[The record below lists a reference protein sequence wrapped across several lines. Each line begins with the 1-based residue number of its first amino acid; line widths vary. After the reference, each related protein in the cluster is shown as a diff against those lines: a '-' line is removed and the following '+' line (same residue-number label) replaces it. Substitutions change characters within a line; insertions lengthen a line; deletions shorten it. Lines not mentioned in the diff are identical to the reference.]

1 MNENTVTETPKTE
14 QSSNASPLM
23 ELRETILTWLM
34 GLILILGS
42 AMAYINSAQFIRAEN
57 YLFLFIAWGSI
68 AYLVTIFVLG
78 YFGKTS
84 YRLRAVSSV
93 ALTYLIAVLAFDNFG
108 LVGDFR
114 SWLTLFVVLSSVM
127 LGLRAS
133 IIANIV
139 SFLTYISAGYLITN
153 LILIPKESI
162 GLDYSFSSEAWL
174 TAGITL
180 VFVNV
185 ILSVG
190 VTTLLRGLNKTI
202 SDLQTSFKES
212 DELSKELEIEHKKL
226 EQRSLAYE
234 KRAIQI
240 RNAAEISRTMSAI
253 LDPAELMQKVVGLVQ
268 NSFDL
273 YYVGIFTIDE
283 HRRYANLSAGS
294 GEPGKNMVG
303 EGHRLAVGGS
313 SMVGWATAHGQP
325 RIALNVDQES
335 VRFRNPHLPLTR
347 SELALPISIGNETIG
362 AMSVQSVEPEAFD
375 DDDISMLQG
384 ISYSLGIALDNARL
398 FQQFERSLGEIQ
410 QLNRRYLAES
420 WTNIWAEDERVPDSE
435 FGASQEEPAGDTQ
448 ELSVPLVLRGDQV
461 IGNISFDT
469 EQTELSTDD
478 KEFLDAITNQAALA
492 LESARLLDEA
502 NKRVEQERA
511 LRSLTTRFSQT
522 LDFDTLLQTI
532 VKEIGQLPLV
542 RQASIHVVP
551 PNEKE
556 IIGSDPQYP
565 SQPSHSPND
574 LGLNQ

>member
-1 MNENTVTETPKTE
+1 
-14 QSSNASPLM
+14 
-23 ELRETILTWLM
+23 
-34 GLILILGS
+34 
-42 AMAYINSAQFIRAEN
+42 
-57 YLFLFIAWGSI
+57 
-68 AYLVTIFVLG
+68 
-78 YFGKTS
+78 
-84 YRLRAVSSV
+84 
-93 ALTYLIAVLAFDNFG
+93 
-108 LVGDFR
+108 
-114 SWLTLFVVLSSVM
+114 
-127 LGLRAS
+127 
-133 IIANIV
+133 
-139 SFLTYISAGYLITN
+139 
-153 LILIPKESI
+153 
-162 GLDYSFSSEAWL
+162 
-174 TAGITL
+174 
-180 VFVNV
+180 
-185 ILSVG
+185 
-190 VTTLLRGLNKTI
+190 
-202 SDLQTSFKES
+202 
-212 DELSKELEIEHKKL
+212 
-226 EQRSLAYE
+226 
-234 KRAIQI
+234 
-240 RNAAEISRTMSAI
+240 MSAI